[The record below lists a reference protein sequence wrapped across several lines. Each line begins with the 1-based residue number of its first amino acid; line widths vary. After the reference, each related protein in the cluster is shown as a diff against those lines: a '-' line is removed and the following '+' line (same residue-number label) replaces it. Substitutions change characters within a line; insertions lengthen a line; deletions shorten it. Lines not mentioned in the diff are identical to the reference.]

1 MDCSVQPTKV
11 PGVSLVTTTDFF
23 YPLVECPYVQGLS
36 VVKLGQNA
44 QRITSAGRVGR
55 APFSIAHDD

>member
-36 VVKLGQNA
+36 FANLRENA
-44 QRITSAGRVGR
+44 QRITGVG
-55 APFSIAHDD
+55 